1 MIFSSHLVAGEG
13 LWFSSCHA
21 SRHVMPLI
29 AATNNSLSHSHT
41 HIHTQTHISDY
52 SRCQGVKGS
61 ANPGTRLNLDGGHH
75 VIKSY
80 GWASQL
86 HSPLHW
92 KHILLGKSE
101 NTQLW
106 ECGFCSCC
114 LINPLHQP
122 LYQLTENQFILR
134 ILIDVSMISSDI
146 IFINI
151 IIRWRPTVSSLWT
164 TGRAEEPLMR
174 WDEIFSES
182 CLLFA
187 CSQKQPNCVLSHMW
201 IIINDDSF
209 TTLPLPIS

>member
-21 SRHVMPLI
+21 SDS

-106 ECGFCSCC
+106 ECGFCACC
-114 LINPLHQP
+114 LINPYATSASVSVDRESIYTADLDWCIHDLQWYYFHKHH
-122 LYQLTENQFILR
+122 YQMEAYSLLTL
-134 ILIDVSMISSDI
+134 
-146 IFINI
+146 
-151 IIRWRPTVSSLWT
+151 
-164 TGRAEEPLMR
+164 
-174 WDEIFSES
+174 
-182 CLLFA
+182 
-187 CSQKQPNCVLSHMW
+187 
-201 IIINDDSF
+201 DDW
-209 TTLPLPIS
+209 